1 MKFDKKI
8 QALWGPQVFFDLLDC
23 QTSEYVSAEKR
34 LFLLQSAM
42 EGVKKNVYF
51 FVEVNMIFR
60 EMRQK
65 KQELSRQEIADILHK
80 GTSGVLALLGDNDYP
95 YAVPISYVYDDGK
108 IYFHSAKSGHKIDAI
123 QRTEKASF
131 CVIDK
136 DLVVPEEYTTY
147 FRSVIAFGQ
156 IRIIEG
162 DLEKRAAIE
171 KLAIKYAPED
181 TAASRDHAINRG
193 WKPLCMLEMTI
204 DHITGKEAIGLVKEK
219 EKLNRL

>member
-1 MKFDKKI
+1 MTYHAI
-8 QALWGPQVFFDLLDC
+8 C
-23 QTSEYVSAEKR
+23 
-34 LFLLQSAM
+34 
-42 EGVKKNVYF
+42 
-51 FVEVNMIFR
+51 
-60 EMRQK
+60 
-65 KQELSRQEIADILHK
+65 DILNK
-80 GTSGVLALLGDNDYP
+80 NMFLPRNA
-95 YAVPISYVYDDGK
+95 
-108 IYFHSAKSGHKIDAI
+108 
-123 QRTEKASF
+123 
-131 CVIDK
+131 
-136 DLVVPEEYTTY
+136 Y